1 MKLASTNSRAYSLR
15 PDYALIL
22 RYPIDNDSNIQTALL
37 WIRYSKVPST
47 LNTLLRSFIEC
58 KIQAS
63 NQARQTHEHLCYCQA
78 TKDSQFPLRFDFV
91 VLHIY
96 FDLL

>member
-1 MKLASTNSRAYSLR
+1 MKLASISTREYSLQ

-37 WIRYSKVPST
+37 WIRYSKVPPT

-58 KIQAS
+58 KIQTS
-63 NQARQTHEHLCYCQA
+63 NQARQTQKHLCYCQA
-78 TKDSQFPLRFDFV
+78 TKDSQFPLKCDFGA
-91 VLHIY
+91 IY